1 MVLTT
6 RTDYTQLVMPDA
18 VHRRVYTDPAI
29 FDAEMQCIFGRTWV
43 FVGHESEVP
52 NPGDYKTDR
61 IARQP
66 IIMTRHTDG
75 QVYVLFNVCRHRGA
89 TVCQLPEGNATQLRC
104 IYHGWTYRNNGQL
117 MSVPHVGRF
126 GDDFHPREYGLLP
139 LPRVDSYRG
148 FVFASLSADGP
159 DLHEHLGRAK
169 HYIDVMVDRAPAG
182 AIQATKPLRYQYDG
196 NWKLQNENYADNY
209 HPAILH
215 QSTFEV
221 GREIMV
227 QKYRDRPAQARGDQF
242 DRSFGY
248 GHGATEYHNVRQWYD
263 AFDDPDYL
271 AALAARHGTDEA
283 QRIAET
289 DIHVMI
295 YPNLLLH
302 SRMNH
307 YRVIKP
313 LAVDRT
319 EIQSFPCKL
328 VGAPDHMNAI
338 IIAYAA
344 QHCSAGGEV
353 QVDDLKA
360 FAAVQEGLQVEAFEW
375 VLFKLRGEHERLNA
389 HGEWEGT
396 GMSELIQRGQYR
408 EWARL
413 MAEE

>member
-1 MVLTT
+1 
-6 RTDYTQLVMPDA
+6 MPDA

-29 FDAEMQCIFGRTWV
+29 FDSEIQRISVRTWV

-89 TVCQLPEGNATQLRC
+89 TVCQLPEGNSSQLRC

-126 GDDFHPREYGLLP
+126 GDDFHPRDYGLLP

-148 FVFASLSADGP
+148 FVFASLSAAGP

-209 HPAILH
+209 H
-215 QSTFEV
+215 
-221 GREIMV
+221 
-227 QKYRDRPAQARGDQF
+227 
-242 DRSFGY
+242 RSFGY

-271 AALAARHGTDEA
+271 AALAARYGTDEA

-328 VGAPDHMNAI
+328 VGAPDRMNAI
-338 IIAYAA
+338 IVAYAA

-375 VLFKLRGEHERLNA
+375 VLFKLRGENEHLNE

-408 EWARL
+408 
-413 MAEE
+413 